1 MEPPVSAART
11 PDVSLLRLVYDVRV
25 RAIVYQVLAV
35 GAVVLIGLYLFGN
48 MSVKLAEQNIATGFD
63 YLWRE
68 AGFTISQ
75 TFIAYQPSD
84 TYARALLV
92 GILNT
97 IWVSAIGCV
106 LATIVGTLVGIA
118 RLSSNPIL
126 SGLMLAYVEALRNV
140 PLLLY
145 LFLWYALIVTTLPNV
160 REAFQP
166 LPYVYLSN
174 GGLTIPAVR
183 WSDAHTGVLLAAL
196 AGAAAA
202 LLVARRARARRVATG
217 QDQVSWPLTLAALV
231 VPPLAAALLL
241 QPEWSVNWPE
251 KGRFRLS
258 GGLHLTPEF
267 TALLVGLSLSASA
280 SVAEI
285 VRSGIQSVGKGQW
298 EASRALGLRDNGAM
312 RLVILPQAL
321 RVIIPPMT
329 NTYLSLFKNSSL
341 AIAIGYPDLVMVSN
355 TTMNQTG
362 QAIEAIALFMLV
374 YLGLSLTISFGM
386 NRYNARVALK
396 ER

>member
-1 MEPPVSAART
+1 M
-11 PDVSLLRLVYDVRV
+11 RLVYNVRV
-25 RAIVYQVLAV
+25 RAILYQVLAV
-35 GAVVLIGLYLFGN
+35 AAVVLAGLYLFGN
-48 MSVKLAEQNIATGFD
+48 MSAKLAEQNIATGFG
-63 YLWRE
+63 YLGRE

-75 TFIAYQPSD
+75 AFIEYKPSD
-84 TYARALLV
+84 TYAMALLV

-97 IWVSAIGCV
+97 VWVSAIGCV
-106 LATIVGTLVGIA
+106 LATVIGTVVGIA
-118 RLSSNPIL
+118 RMSSNPLL
-126 SGLMLAYVEALRNV
+126 SWLMLAYVEALRNV

-145 LFLWYALIVTTLPNV
+145 LFLWYALIVAILPNV
-160 REAFQP
+160 RDALQP

-174 GGLTIPAVR
+174 GGLTVPALR
-183 WSDAHTGVLLAAL
+183 WSPAHTGVLLALL
-196 AGAAAA
+196 AGIAAAV
-202 LLVARRARARRVATG
+202 LVVRRARARRVATG
-217 QDQVSWPLTLAALV
+217 REGTAWPLALAALL
-231 VPPLAAALLL
+231 VPPVVAGLLL
-241 QPEWSVNWPE
+241 QPEMAVNWPE

-280 SVAEI
+280 GVAEI

-312 RLVILPQAL
+312 RLVVLPQAL